1 MSFADAC
8 LSIAHNTQI
17 IPIIMSTENSKT
29 EQPCTIHSVVRC
41 HSKLILVNKT
51 ELPLQDF
58 LTLALEVVKMGRI
71 SNNDKQF
78 CYLTAFTIDNEQYH
92 IVSDLNDKS
101 DKLTFYKV
109 PIRS

>member
-1 MSFADAC
+1 MKSEGLTAEEYKEC
-8 LSIAHNTQI
+8 
-17 IPIIMSTENSKT
+17 
-29 EQPCTIHSVVRC
+29 VVRC
-41 HSKLILVNKT
+41 HSKLILENRT

-78 CYLTAFTIDNEQYH
+78 CYLTSFTIDNEEYH

-109 PIRS
+109 PTRY

>member
-1 MSFADAC
+1 MENE
-8 LSIAHNTQI
+8 LSKN
-17 IPIIMSTENSKT
+17 
-29 EQPCTIHSVVRC
+29 EQPCTINGVVRC
-41 HSKLILVNKT
+41 PSKLILENRT

-101 DKLTFYKV
+101 DKLIFYKV